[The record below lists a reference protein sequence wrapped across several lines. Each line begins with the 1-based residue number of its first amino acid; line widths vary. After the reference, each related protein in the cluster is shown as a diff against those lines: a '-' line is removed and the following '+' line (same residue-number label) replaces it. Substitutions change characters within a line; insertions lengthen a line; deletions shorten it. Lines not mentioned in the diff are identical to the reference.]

1 MHFFLKIKEKI
12 LFKKFQRLFYNNKLD
27 NYFIGCN
34 FKNSIEKDIFN
45 YYKKEEQY
53 QFKNFNKNIFLE
65 PLFDIY
71 INNFV
76 EDNTEHYKYLEK
88 FKENFAFVY
97 FNEYVN
103 NINKNKV
110 FGSLFGL
117 VVGDALGTTLEFQPR
132 DNSYTLTEIK
142 GGGILNLNAGDWTD
156 DTSMMLCIV
165 DSFIKEHKDT
175 KGQKAFN
182 LKTQIDNY
190 IKWFKEGFLS
200 TNDRCVDI
208 GMTVRNGLQ
217 YYQRTNTIKAGHN
230 NIKASGNGSIMRLA
244 PVPLY
249 FKDNF
254 KEAVIKSR
262 ESSET
267 THRSPLCLEGCAYFG
282 AIINI
287 ALNNSEYT
295 KDDILF
301 SDKIQN
307 INFSQ
312 PEIISIVDGSAW
324 RNLTYEELPNTGY
337 VIDTLIA
344 SLWCFYYSENFAE
357 GLIKAVNLAG
367 DADTIG
373 AVYGQIAGVF
383 YGFDT
388 IPKRWISILSKK
400 EILFSMFDNFYNLNN
415 K

>member
-1 MHFFLKIKEKI
+1 MHFFKKLKQKKQFNK
-12 LFKKFQRLFYNNKLD
+12 FKKIFNNNQIDHFFEGHK
-27 NYFIGCN
+27 
-34 FKNSIEKDIFN
+34 FKNSIEKDIFD

-53 QFKNFNKNIFLE
+53 SFKNFDKNIFLE

-71 INNFV
+71 MNNFI
-76 EDNTEHYKYLEK
+76 EHNTEHYKYLEK
-88 FKENFAFVY
+88 FKEKFAFLY
-97 FNEYVN
+97 LEEYSN
-103 NINKNKV
+103 NTHKNKI

-142 GGGILNLNAGDWTD
+142 GGGILNLDAGDWTD
-156 DTSMMLCIV
+156 DTSMTLCIV
-165 DSFIKEHKDT
+165 DSLIKEHKNT
-175 KGQKAFN
+175 KGKNAFN

-190 IKWFKEGFLS
+190 IKWYQEGFLS

-208 GMTVRNGLQ
+208 GMTVRNGLE

-254 KEAVIKSR
+254 KEAVIRSK

-267 THRSPLCLEGCAYFG
+267 THRSPLCIEGCAYFG

-287 ALNNSEYT
+287 ALNQSDYT

-301 SDKIQN
+301 SDKIKN
-307 INFSQ
+307 LNFSQ
-312 PEIISIVDGSAW
+312 SEIISIVDGSAW

-344 SLWCFYYSENFAE
+344 ALWCFYYSENFE
-357 GLIKAVNLAG
+357 YGLIKAVNLAG

-383 YGFDT
+383 YGFDN

-400 EILFSMFDNFYNLNN
+400 EMLFSMFNDFYNLNN